1 MYDTDK
7 KITEKSD
14 AGGDDDSRV
23 RKITKIPPRKSKAS
37 KTSIATID
45 KSFLS
50 QTEQKPRNAS
60 VNKWTDLF
68 DFDEIR
74 SGFEHIKRTKVA
86 PPLEK
91 LIEEESSD
99 SCPSVD
105 NFNDKELTTFFKA
118 VIDGDEKNPFV
129 KSEIDEPKK
138 SDSYDS
144 GVEAL
149 YQE

>member
-1 MYDTDK
+1 VTL
-7 KITEKSD
+7 
-14 AGGDDDSRV
+14 
-23 RKITKIPPRKSKAS
+23 
-37 KTSIATID
+37 D

-50 QTEQKPRNAS
+50 QTEQKPRNIT
-60 VNKWTDLF
+60 VDKWTDLF

-91 LIEEESSD
+91 LTEEESSD

-105 NFNDKELTTFFKA
+105 NFNDKELASCFKA
-118 VIDGDEKNPFV
+118 VIEKDEKNPFA
-129 KSEIDEPKK
+129 KSEIDQPKK

-144 GVEAL
+144 GAEAS
-149 YQE
+149 YHE